1 MEDFL
6 NLIGFAFKSSNDLFF
21 YVVIMLFLVF
31 AAMVFIHFIANEGID
46 DFGGKLLFFIMVVV
60 FGLGMIFKFFQ
71 VEEMNNAPI
80 NKATIN
86 QEKIEEK
93 EDAKGVVVNEQPL
106 KKENGGE
113 KNNQVQ
119 KNSLSENTNEV
130 KKDSFVQKNIPPEN
144 VVDQKIVKNKEE
156 EAKQKQVMPS
166 FFK

>member
-1 MEDFL
+1 MEYFL
-6 NLIGFAFKSSNDLFF
+6 DLIGVAFKSSNDLFF
-21 YVVIMLFLVF
+21 SVVIILFLVF
-31 AAMVFIHFIANEGID
+31 ALMVFIHYLSNDGLD
-46 DFGGKLLFFIMVVV
+46 DLGGKLLFFIMIVV
-60 FGLGMIFKFFQ
+60 FGLSIIFKFFQ
-71 VEEMNNAPI
+71 IEEVNNAPI

-93 EDAKGVVVNEQPL
+93 EDTKGVVVNEQPL

-130 KKDSFVQKNIPPEN
+130 KKDSFVQKNIPPKN